1 MVLELILGSAFL
13 IALLSFSG
21 IVTLAMKDELLQ
33 RVLLLLVGLSAGT
46 FIGGAFFELL
56 PESVEKISG
65 MTPWFI
71 VIVGFVLFYV
81 LERFL
86 YWRHCHED
94 HCEEH
99 QFTYLNLIGDSV
111 HNFEDGVAIAV
122 SFLISVPLGIATTIA
137 VAAHEIPQEIGDFGV
152 LLYGGFTKKKAFTYN
167 FLAALT
173 IIPGAIAGY
182 LLFQVAEKIAVYFL
196 PLAAGGFIY
205 IAATDLIPEIKKETS
220 GKKSIAIFAM
230 FLLGIGLMLAT
241 KLVFG

>member
-13 IALLSFSG
+13 IALFSFSG
-21 IVTLAMKDELLQ
+21 IVTLAFKEDILN
-33 RVLLLLVGLSAGT
+33 RILLLLVGLSAGT

-65 MTPWFI
+65 MTPYFI
-71 VIVGFVLFYV
+71 VIIGFILFYI

-86 YWRHCHED
+86 YWRHCHEE
-94 HCEEH
+94 HCEAH
-99 QFTYLNLIGDSV
+99 QFTYLNLIGDSI
-111 HNFEDGVAIAV
+111 HNFEDGVVIAV
-122 SFLISVPLGIATTIA
+122 SFLTSTQLGIATAIA

-152 LLYGGFTKKKAFTYN
+152 LIYGGFSKRKAFAYN

-182 LLFQVAEKIAVYFL
+182 LLFQTAEKIAVYML

-205 IAATDLIPEIKKETS
+205 IAATDLIPEIKKEVD

-230 FLLGIGLMLAT
+230 FLLGIGLMLVT
-241 KLVFG
+241 KLVFE